1 MVLPNKNIF
10 KIGYKIKAFRKAN
23 NLTQEQLADKMNCN
37 FKTIGNLENDRTM
50 PDLKQVINL
59 CDVLN
64 VSMDELFAGTLSKT
78 ENFIEPSEDD
88 EGYQKFVIAPKPVG
102 DLKYVKSTYETLY
115 GTILVDWTR
124 QSGTFTLNVSVPVNT
139 TAIVYLPGEKEPKEV
154 QSGTYKFV
162 AAE

>member
-59 CDVLN
+59 CEVLRNLSAGGYPLFPPIICN
-64 VSMDELFAGTLSKT
+64 VLS
-78 ENFIEPSEDD
+78 
-88 EGYQKFVIAPKPVG
+88 
-102 DLKYVKSTYETLY
+102 
-115 GTILVDWTR
+115 R
-124 QSGTFTLNVSVPVNT
+124 CR
-139 TAIVYLPGEKEPKEV
+139 
-154 QSGTYKFV
+154 
-162 AAE
+162 

>member
-78 ENFIEPSEDD
+78 DNFIEPSEDD
-88 EGYQKFVIAPKPVG
+88 EGYPK
-102 DLKYVKSTYETLY
+102 
-115 GTILVDWTR
+115 LVSR
-124 QSGTFTLNVSVPVNT
+124 QISAFPPIICNVLSRCR
-139 TAIVYLPGEKEPKEV
+139 
-154 QSGTYKFV
+154 
-162 AAE
+162 

>member
-88 EGYQKFVIAPKPVG
+88 DLSAGGYPLFPPI
-102 DLKYVKSTYETLY
+102 
-115 GTILVDWTR
+115 IC
-124 QSGTFTLNVSVPVNT
+124 SV
-139 TAIVYLPGEKEPKEV
+139 L
-154 QSGTYKFV
+154 SRCR
-162 AAE
+162 

>member
-1 MVLPNKNIF
+1 MGNQPLSMYNIFYIEEEKAMVLPNKNIF

-78 ENFIEPSEDD
+78 DNFIEPSEDD
-88 EGYQKFVIAPKPVG
+88 EGYPK
-102 DLKYVKSTYETLY
+102 
-115 GTILVDWTR
+115 LVSR
-124 QSGTFTLNVSVPVNT
+124 QISAFPSNHLQRLESMS
-139 TAIVYLPGEKEPKEV
+139 IKMRSMSEKELNIVEAV
-154 QSGTYKFV
+154 IDSVIGNR
-162 AAE
+162 

>member
-88 EGYQKFVIAPKPVG
+88 EGYPKFVSRRISAFPSNHLQRLESMSIKCAP
-102 DLKYVKSTYETLY
+102 
-115 GTILVDWTR
+115 
-124 QSGTFTLNVSVPVNT
+124 
-139 TAIVYLPGEKEPKEV
+139 
-154 QSGTYKFV
+154 
-162 AAE
+162 

>member
-1 MVLPNKNIF
+1 MKEQYADKYLQLGL
-10 KIGYKIKAFRKAN
+10 KIAYYRKLRG
-23 NLTQEQLADKMNCN
+23 LTQEQLADKMNCN

-88 EGYQKFVIAPKPVG
+88 EGYPKFVSRRISAFPSNHLQRLESMSIKMR
-102 DLKYVKSTYETLY
+102 SM
-115 GTILVDWTR
+115 
-124 QSGTFTLNVSVPVNT
+124 S
-139 TAIVYLPGEKEPKEV
+139 EKELNIVEAV
-154 QSGTYKFV
+154 IDSVIGNR
-162 AAE
+162 

>member
-88 EGYQKFVIAPKPVG
+88 EFVSRRISAFPSNHLQRLESMSIKMR
-102 DLKYVKSTYETLY
+102 SM
-115 GTILVDWTR
+115 
-124 QSGTFTLNVSVPVNT
+124 S
-139 TAIVYLPGEKEPKEV
+139 EKELNIVEAV
-154 QSGTYKFV
+154 IDSVIGNR
-162 AAE
+162 

>member
-1 MVLPNKNIF
+1 MRVIIKKDYDDCSLWAANYVA
-10 KIGYKIKAFRKAN
+10 YKIKAFRKAN

-88 EGYQKFVIAPKPVG
+88 EGYPKFVSRRISAFPSNHLQRLESMSIKMR
-102 DLKYVKSTYETLY
+102 SM
-115 GTILVDWTR
+115 
-124 QSGTFTLNVSVPVNT
+124 N
-139 TAIVYLPGEKEPKEV
+139 EKELNIVEAV
-154 QSGTYKFV
+154 IDSVIGNR
-162 AAE
+162 

>member
-78 ENFIEPSEDD
+78 DNFIEPSEDD
-88 EGYQKFVIAPKPVG
+88 EGYPKFV
-102 DLKYVKSTYETLY
+102 S
-115 GTILVDWTR
+115 R
-124 QSGTFTLNVSVPVNT
+124 QISAFPSNHLQRLESMS
-139 TAIVYLPGEKEPKEV
+139 IKMRSMSEKELNIVEAV
-154 QSGTYKFV
+154 IDSV
-162 AAE
+162 ISNR

>member
-88 EGYQKFVIAPKPVG
+88 EGYPKFVSRRISAFPSNHLQRLESMSIKMR
-102 DLKYVKSTYETLY
+102 SM
-115 GTILVDWTR
+115 
-124 QSGTFTLNVSVPVNT
+124 S
-139 TAIVYLPGEKEPKEV
+139 EKELNIVEAVIDSVIGNRCFRLFYPIC
-154 QSGTYKFV
+154 YL
-162 AAE
+162 